1 MTVEWYGE
9 KVIAEYKN
17 RRKKFLKACGM
28 AGEALAVMNQPPH
41 IDTGASINAKTHKL
55 IGDDRVEIIAPLFYD
70 VYLEQLSGERRY
82 GIMAKTLDELPE
94 VMYKLER
101 QYFG

>member
-1 MTVEWYGE
+1 MTVELYEE
-9 KVIAEYKN
+9 KVLAEYKN

-55 IGDDRVEIIAPLFYD
+55 IGDDRAEVIAPLFYD
-70 VYLEQLSGERRY
+70 VYLERRY

>member
-1 MTVEWYGE
+1 MTVEWYEE
-9 KVIAEYKN
+9 KVIEEYKN

-28 AGEALAVMNQPPH
+28 AGEALAVSNQPPH

-55 IGDDRVEIIAPLFYD
+55 IGDDRAEIIAPLFYD
-70 VYLEQLSGERRY
+70 VYLERRY

>member
-9 KVIAEYKN
+9 KVISEYKN
-17 RRKKFLKACGM
+17 RRKKFLKASGM

-41 IDTGASINAKTHKL
+41 IDTGASVNAKTHKL
-55 IGDDRVEIIAPLFYD
+55 IGDDRAEVIAPLFYD
-70 VYLEQLSGERRY
+70 VYLERRY

-94 VMYKLER
+94 IMYQLEGKI
-101 QYFG
+101 FG

>member
-9 KVIAEYKN
+9 KVLADYKN
-17 RRKKFLKACGM
+17 RRKKFLKASGM

-41 IDTGASINAKTHKL
+41 IDTGASINAKTHKT
-55 IGDDRVEIIAPLFYD
+55 IGDDRAEVIAPLFYD
-70 VYLEQLSGERRY
+70 VYLEQRY

-94 VMYKLER
+94 IMYQLEGKI
-101 QYFG
+101 FG

>member
-1 MTVEWYGE
+1 MTVEWFEE

-41 IDTGASINAKTHKL
+41 IDTGASINAKTHEPK
-55 IGDDRVEIIAPLFYD
+55 GDDTMHIIAPLFYD
-70 VYLEQLSGERRY
+70 VYLEQRY

>member
-9 KVIAEYKN
+9 RVIAEYKN
-17 RRKKFLKACGM
+17 RRKKFLKASGM

-41 IDTGASINAKTHKL
+41 IDSGASINAKTHKT
-55 IGDDRVEIIAPLFYD
+55 IGDDRAEVIAPLFYD
-70 VYLEQLSGERRY
+70 VCLEQRY

-94 VMYKLER
+94 IMYQLEGKI
-101 QYFG
+101 FG

>member
-1 MTVEWYGE
+1 MTIEWHGE
-9 KVIAEYKN
+9 MVIAEYKK
-17 RRKKFLKACGM
+17 RRKKFLKASGM

-55 IGDDRVEIIAPLFYD
+55 IGDDRAEVIAPLFYD
-70 VYLEQLSGERRY
+70 VYLERRY

-94 VMYKLER
+94 IMYQLEGKI
-101 QYFG
+101 FG

>member
-1 MTVEWYGE
+1 MTVEWYEE

-41 IDTGASINAKTHKL
+41 IDTGASVNAKTHKL
-55 IGDDRVEIIAPLFYD
+55 IGDDRAEVIAPLFYD
-70 VYLEQLSGERRY
+70 VYLESRY

>member
-9 KVIAEYKN
+9 KVLADYKN
-17 RRKKFLKACGM
+17 RRKKFLKASGM

-41 IDTGASINAKTHKL
+41 IDTSTSINAKTHDPK
-55 IGDDRVEIIAPLFYD
+55 GDDTMHIIAPLFYD
-70 VYLEQLSGERRY
+70 VYLERRY

>member
-1 MTVEWYGE
+1 MTVELYEE

-41 IDTGASINAKTHKL
+41 IDTSTSINAKTHDPK
-55 IGDDRVEIIAPLFYD
+55 GDDTMHIIAPLFYD
-70 VYLEQLSGERRY
+70 VYLERRY

>member
-9 KVIAEYKN
+9 KVLAEYKN

-41 IDTGASINAKTHKL
+41 IDTGASINAKTHKM
-55 IGDDRVEIIAPLFYD
+55 IGDDRAEVIAPLFYD
-70 VYLEQLSGERRY
+70 VYLERRY

>member
-1 MTVEWYGE
+1 MTVELYEE

-55 IGDDRVEIIAPLFYD
+55 IGDDRAEVIAPLFYD
-70 VYLEQLSGERRY
+70 VYLERRY

>member
-9 KVIAEYKN
+9 KVLADYNN
-17 RRKKFLKACGM
+17 RRKKFLKASGM

-41 IDTGASINAKTHKL
+41 IDTGASINAKTHKM
-55 IGDDRVEIIAPLFYD
+55 IGDDRAEVIAPLFYD
-70 VYLEQLSGERRY
+70 VYLERRY

-94 VMYKLER
+94 IMYQLEGKI
-101 QYFG
+101 FG

>member
-1 MTVEWYGE
+1 MTVEWCGE

-17 RRKKFLKACGM
+17 RRKKFLKASGM

-55 IGDDRVEIIAPLFYD
+55 IGDDRAEVIAPLFYD
-70 VYLEQLSGERRY
+70 VYLERRY

-94 VMYKLER
+94 IMYQLEGKI
-101 QYFG
+101 FG

>member
-9 KVIAEYKN
+9 KVIEEYKN
-17 RRKKFLKACGM
+17 RRKKFLKASGM
-28 AGEALAVMNQPPH
+28 AGEALAVRNQPPH
-41 IDTGASINAKTHKL
+41 IDTGASINAKTHKM
-55 IGDDRVEIIAPLFYD
+55 IGDDRAEVIAPLFYD
-70 VYLEQLSGERRY
+70 VYLERRY

>member
-41 IDTGASINAKTHKL
+41 IDTGASVNAKTHKL
-55 IGDDRVEIIAPLFYD
+55 IGDDRVEVIAPLFYD
-70 VYLEQLSGERRY
+70 VYLEQRY

-94 VMYKLER
+94 IMYQLEGKI
-101 QYFG
+101 FG

>member
-9 KVIAEYKN
+9 KVLTKYKN

-28 AGEALAVMNQPPH
+28 AGEAFAVMNQPPH
-41 IDTGASINAKTHKL
+41 IDIGTSINAKTHEPK
-55 IGDDRVEIIAPLFYD
+55 GDDTMHIIAPLFYD
-70 VYLEQLSGERRY
+70 VYLEQLEGRY

>member
-1 MTVEWYGE
+1 MTVEWFEE
-9 KVIAEYKN
+9 KVIEEYKN

-41 IDTGASINAKTHKL
+41 IDTSASINAKTHEPK
-55 IGDDRVEIIAPLFYD
+55 GDDTMHIIAPLFYD
-70 VYLEQLSGERRY
+70 VYLEQRY

>member
-9 KVIAEYKN
+9 KVIEEYKN
-17 RRKKFLKACGM
+17 RRKKFLKASGM
-28 AGEALAVMNQPPH
+28 AGEALAVRNQPPH
-41 IDTGASINAKTHKL
+41 IDTGASVNAKTHKL

-70 VYLEQLSGERRY
+70 VYLEQRY

-94 VMYKLER
+94 IMYQLEGKI
-101 QYFG
+101 FG